1 MANLRFNI
9 RPVIIQGDDLSSVI
23 SSDSDTAITYNN
35 YYPAGT
41 HVSTYRIEAKLA
53 LSNVTVHDDL
63 SISFDYGGIQSVR
76 AHTTWSSSSV
86 GYNVN
91 KHFYKGDGT
100 VAWEQSSDIATAFD
114 TGDIA
119 VAPQPT
125 RRYTVPPNGSIDI
138 PEIKAFRWLSEAV
151 ISDECEV
158 FVGGTVTN
166 VIPTYKPNGLRKS
179 GEWKSVQE
187 LKLSTYIRTTNNW
200 NDVGTEQVATIGQVN
215 KGQTRRRQG
224 GEWKQERPFS

>member
-9 RPVIIQGDDLSSVI
+9 RPVIIQGENLSSVI

-35 YYPAGT
+35 YYPIGT

-100 VAWEQSSDIATAFD
+100 VAWEQSSDIAAAFD
-114 TGDIA
+114 TGDIP

-125 RRYTVPPNGSIDI
+125 RSYTVPPNGSIDI

-179 GEWKSVQE
+179 REWKSVQE
-187 LKLSTYIRTTNNW
+187 LKLSTYIRTSNNW

-215 KGQTRRRQG
+215 KGNTRRRQG
-224 GEWKQERPFS
+224 GEWKQERPFT

>member
-9 RPVIIQGDDLSSVI
+9 RPVIIQGDDLASVI

-100 VAWEQSSDIATAFD
+100 VAWEQSSDIAAAFD

-187 LKLSTYIRTTNNW
+187 LKLSTYIRREEHW
-200 NDVGTEQVATIGQVN
+200 NDVGTEQVATIAHVN
-215 KGQTRRRQG
+215 KGNTRRRQS

>member
-9 RPVIIQGDDLSSVI
+9 RPVIIQGENLSSVI

-35 YYPAGT
+35 YYPIGT

-76 AHTTWSSSSV
+76 ARTTWSSSSV

-100 VAWEQSSDIATAFD
+100 VAWEQSSDIAAAFD
-114 TGDIA
+114 TGDIP

-125 RRYTVPPNGSIDI
+125 RRYTVPANGSINI
-138 PEIKAFRWLSEAV
+138 PEIKAFRWLCEAV
-151 ISDECEV
+151 VSDECEV

-179 GEWKSVQE
+179 REWKSVQE
-187 LKLSTYIRTTNNW
+187 LKLSTYIRTSNNW

-215 KGQTRRRQG
+215 KGNTRRRQG

>member
-9 RPVIIQGDDLSSVI
+9 RPVIIQGENLSSVI

-35 YYPAGT
+35 YYPIGT

-76 AHTTWSSSSV
+76 ARTTWSSAPV

-114 TGDIA
+114 TGDIP

-138 PEIKAFRWLSEAV
+138 PEIKAFRWLCEAV

-166 VIPTYKPNGLRKS
+166 VIPTYKPNGLRKNN
-179 GEWKSVQE
+179 EWKSVQE
-187 LKLSTYIRTTNNW
+187 LKLSTYIRTSGNW

-215 KGQTRRRQG
+215 KGHTRRRQG